1 MWPVFP
7 WRGGNEP
14 FTYTSFRLH
23 DVFGSTLETVRGF
36 DRPVYAVAGGRLIN
50 VFGSGLVYPFAT
62 IHFHLQAGI
71 PLSVVGLGLL
81 ANNVATA
88 AGTAVGGYLADR
100 YGRRPVMIGS
110 MAFSTVTLAVYSLVT
125 SGAGFV
131 AVATAAGLTTG
142 LYAPASQAMIADLTD
157 TGERERGY
165 GLLKVASNVGFGSGF
180 VVGGVLYEVA
190 NVAVFVANGLTSA
203 VVAVVLVAVLPRVH
217 DGRAASLAESVG
229 DWGRI
234 VSRRRLLCL
243 AFLNVVFAVMYA
255 QMQATVPVIA
265 SDRLGLDSAQLGTL
279 YVLNPVVLV
288 LFQLPILEAV
298 GDWRRTRGLLASVA
312 FWAVSFLAVA
322 GIAPAAAAVD
332 GAAATTVGVGLIG
345 VFLVLRTVGEVLHSP
360 VVTSLA
366 SDLGTADGRGSRLSL
381 IEIAK
386 RLGMG
391 LGAAL
396 GGAFFDYGVAA
407 LLWPALIAAC
417 AGLAVGVFALE
428 RRVSPAENGAVARG
442 E

>member
-1 MWPVFP
+1 M
-7 WRGGNEP
+7 
-14 FTYTSFRLH
+14 
-23 DVFGSTLETVRGF
+23 FGSTLETVRGF
-36 DRPVYAVAGGRLIN
+36 ERPVYAVAGGRLIN

-62 IHFHLQAGI
+62 IHFHLQMGI
-71 PLSVVGLGLL
+71 PLSVVGVGLL

-100 YGRRPVMIGS
+100 YGRRPVMIAS
-110 MAFSTVTLAVYSLVT
+110 MALSAVTLAAYALVT
-125 SGAGFV
+125 SGTGFV

-157 TGERERGY
+157 AADRERGY

-180 VVGGVLYEVA
+180 VVGGILYEAA
-190 NVAVFVANGLTSA
+190 NVAVFVADGLTSA
-203 VVAVVLVAVLPRVH
+203 VVAAVLVVALPRVH
-217 DGRAASLAESVG
+217 DGRATSLSESVG

-234 VSRRRLLCL
+234 VSRHRLLGL
-243 AFLNVVFAVMYA
+243 ALLNVGFAVMYA
-255 QMQATVPVIA
+255 QMQATVPVVA
-265 SDRLGLDSAQLGTL
+265 SERLGLDSAQLGTL

-288 LFQLPILEAV
+288 LFQMPILEAV

-312 FWAVSFLAVA
+312 FWGVSFLAVA
-322 GIAPAAAAVD
+322 AVVPVTATLGD
-332 GAAATTVGVGLIG
+332 AATLLGVGLLG
-345 VFLVLRTVGEVLHSP
+345 AFLVFRTVGEVLHSP
-360 VVTSLA
+360 LVTSLA
-366 SDLGTADGRGSRLSL
+366 SDFGTADGRGSRLSL

-391 LGAAL
+391 IGAAL

-407 LLWPALIAAC
+407 LLWPALILAC
-417 AGLAVGVFALE
+417 VGLVVGVLILE
-428 RRVSPAENGAVARG
+428 RRVSPTENGVVARG

>member
-1 MWPVFP
+1 
-7 WRGGNEP
+7 
-14 FTYTSFRLH
+14 
-23 DVFGSTLETVRGF
+23 VFGSTLKTVRGF

-62 IHFHLQAGI
+62 IHFHLQVGI

-110 MAFSTVTLAVYSLVT
+110 MALSAVTLAAYALVT

-157 TGERERGY
+157 AADRERGY

-180 VVGGVLYEVA
+180 VVGGVLYEAA
-190 NVAVFVANGLTSA
+190 NVAVFVADGLTSA
-203 VVAVVLVAVLPRVH
+203 VVAAVLVVALPRVH
-217 DGRAASLAESVG
+217 DGRAASLSESVG

-234 VSRRRLLCL
+234 VSHRRLLWL
-243 AFLNVVFAVMYA
+243 ALLNVGFAVMYA
-255 QMQATVPVIA
+255 QMQATVPVVA
-265 SDRLGLDSAQLGTL
+265 SERLGLDSAQLGTL

-298 GDWRRTRGLLASVA
+298 GDWRRTRGLLASVG
-312 FWAVSFLAVA
+312 FWGVSFLAVA
-322 GIAPAAAAVD
+322 GVGPLATAAG
-332 GAAATTVGVGLIG
+332 GAAATAVGAGLIG
-345 VFLVLRTVGEVLHSP
+345 AFLVLRTVGEVLHSP
-360 VVTSLA
+360 LVTSLA
-366 SDLGTADGRGSRLSL
+366 SDFGTADGRGSRLSL

-396 GGAFFDYGVAA
+396 GGAFFDYGFAA
-407 LLWPALIAAC
+407 LLWPALIVAC
-417 AGLAVGVFALE
+417 AGLAIGLLALE
-428 RRVSPAENGAVARG
+428 RRVSPTENGVVARG